1 MAVTV
6 PAQQRGEGP
15 ATGLLVTGAVPDGPA
30 DAAGMLVGDVI
41 VASGG
46 APVAEAD
53 DLLTLLRGH
62 QVGQTVTLTA
72 MRRGAA

>member
-30 DAAGMLVGDVI
+30 NAAGMLVGDVI
-41 VASGG
+41 VAL
-46 APVAEAD
+46 AEAD